1 MSKPL
6 GSLTR
11 CAVVGAMVIRSFVE
25 EQHPLLFPIEVRGTE
40 DSLESTNAQ
49 FHCVPTSSHWYQQLS
64 FKMPQKDYAVSS
76 GLQPLRPAARGFMSI
91 HAGLHARCNSTRRH
105 GARRHGANGSLQ
117 CNTRCAT
124 KSLSPGH
131 RISDQGPGTHAAT
144 GCCAGSRKLRGTYMQ
159 LKNNWHCTSG
169 THQVMPSRTPLA

>member
-1 MSKPL
+1 
-6 GSLTR
+6 
-11 CAVVGAMVIRSFVE
+11 MVIRSFVA

-49 FHCVPTSSHWYQQLS
+49 FHCVRTSSHWYQQLS

-76 GLQPLRPAARGFMSI
+76 GLQPLRPAARSFMSI

-105 GARRHGANGSLQ
+105 GARRHGARRHGARRHGANGRLQ

-159 LKNNWHCTSG
+159 LKNNWRCTSG